1 MITTSAAQYV
11 YQEKINYFAA
21 QWFFVCIVFSTSLSL
36 LLRFLSD
43 ESG

>member
-11 YQEKINYFAA
+11 YQEKINYFGA
-21 QWFFVCIVFSTSLSL
+21 QWFFCLYCFNTSLSL
-36 LLRFLSD
+36 LFLSD